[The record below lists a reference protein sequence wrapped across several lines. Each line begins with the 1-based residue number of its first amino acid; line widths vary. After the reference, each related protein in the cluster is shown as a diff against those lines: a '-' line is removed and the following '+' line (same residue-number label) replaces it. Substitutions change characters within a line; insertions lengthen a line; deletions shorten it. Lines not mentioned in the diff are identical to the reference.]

1 MSWPP
6 SRNRAPLLIRY
17 YAKTTLSL
25 EEISLLFMENSCR
38 GALKTYLLRKLD
50 LLPNQKK
57 AQRTLLCTWLTEIY
71 LDEISDM
78 SVPSIRSPEL

>member
-1 MSWPP
+1 M
-6 SRNRAPLLIRY
+6 LLFSRY
-17 YAKTTLSL
+17 YAKTALSL

-38 GALKTYLLRKLD
+38 SALKTYLLRKLD

-78 SVPSIRSPEL
+78 SVTPMSQDDK